1 MLEEHRFHFFLWL
14 AGAALSLSLM
24 GGAEYIPFLKEY
36 PGTFFWLFLILTIVL
51 LLLGVGP
58 ALQDEAHT
66 LRPGHKRRMVSLL
79 GMVICGLGFVV
90 FAAAYFRPSGPQTD
104 SPSAVAKL
112 AELGWT
118 VKPVLDGIQF
128 EVANRALPPM
138 EESAVYFAQLSKP
151 FQLFFQNVPGL
162 EGLHLLARMARCTK
176 IEIDAGEFTD
186 ISELRGFD
194 HLDSLTISQVPLS
207 GAGTVDASAL
217 ASLTNLRQLGLGAKV
232 RNVGFLAA
240 LTHLKSLGIGSTLVS
255 DISPVS
261 ELADLETLDIRGS
274 RVTDLR
280 PLGHNDNLSELR
292 IGAAQIPGL
301 DTLAH
306 LKSLKKLSI
315 IIEQLNFNLDAV
327 GALTGLDSLSIWA
340 AGGGELDVAPLRSL
354 ANLRS
359 LSLTGGVFPYLF
371 SRMTN
376 IETIGG
382 LTELRTLAIS
392 WFQVNNLAFVAKLV
406 NLEELNISQMPIS
419 SIEPVHDLKLLRKVS
434 LNLAA
439 VIDIS
444 PLLGLPA
451 LTDLAVGRTPAR
463 SDLLAQLEQR
473 GVKVTSY

>member
-1 MLEEHRFHFFLWL
+1 
-14 AGAALSLSLM
+14 
-24 GGAEYIPFLKEY
+24 
-36 PGTFFWLFLILTIVL
+36 
-51 LLLGVGP
+51 
-58 ALQDEAHT
+58 
-66 LRPGHKRRMVSLL
+66 
-79 GMVICGLGFVV
+79 
-90 FAAAYFRPSGPQTD
+90 
-104 SPSAVAKL
+104 
-112 AELGWT
+112 
-118 VKPVLDGIQF
+118 
-128 EVANRALPPM
+128 
-138 EESAVYFAQLSKP
+138 
-151 FQLFFQNVPGL
+151 
-162 EGLHLLARMARCTK
+162 MARCTK

-315 IIEQLNFNLDAV
+315 IVEQQNFNLDAV

-340 AGGGELDVAPLRSL
+340 ASGGELDVAPLRSL

-359 LSLTGGVFPYLF
+359 LSLTGGVFP
-371 SRMTN
+371 
-376 IETIGG
+376 
-382 LTELRTLAIS
+382 
-392 WFQVNNLAFVAKLV
+392 
-406 NLEELNISQMPIS
+406 
-419 SIEPVHDLKLLRKVS
+419 
-434 LNLAA
+434 
-439 VIDIS
+439 
-444 PLLGLPA
+444 
-451 LTDLAVGRTPAR
+451 
-463 SDLLAQLEQR
+463 
-473 GVKVTSY
+473 